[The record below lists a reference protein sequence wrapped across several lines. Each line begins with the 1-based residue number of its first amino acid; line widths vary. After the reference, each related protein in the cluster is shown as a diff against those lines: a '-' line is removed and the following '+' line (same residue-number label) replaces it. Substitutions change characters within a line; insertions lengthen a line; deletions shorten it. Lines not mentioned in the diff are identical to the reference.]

1 MWPTTRLGFVRCG
14 RLLAS
19 GLDASSGSEAVVSGL
34 RGPRSHLSRHKVWA
48 ADNLVVM
55 ADPEGFVPFYQAEA
69 EAVLMFLT
77 RRTLDGEVALELT
90 AETFAQAWLG
100 WPRVRTDSDEEVRAW
115 LFTIARRQLGR
126 YFRRGHVQRAALR
139 RLGIQTPVAYE
150 DDLAAIEAAAGVET
164 FRPELAAELQ
174 LLSADQREALQLRV
188 IEEMPYEE
196 VAVRLGISE
205 PTARARVSRALR
217 TMQNSL
223 ATTWGGTR

>member
-1 MWPTTRLGFVRCG
+1 
-14 RLLAS
+14 
-19 GLDASSGSEAVVSGL
+19 
-34 RGPRSHLSRHKVWA
+34 
-48 ADNLVVM
+48 M
-55 ADPEGFVPFYQAEA
+55 ADPEGFLPFYQAEA

-100 WPRVRTDSDEEVRAW
+100 WPRVRTDSDEEMRAW

-126 YFRRGHVQRAALR
+126 YLRRGHAQRDALR
-139 RLGIQTPVAYE
+139 RLRMRTPVAHE
-150 DDLAAIEAAAGVET
+150 DDLAAIEAAAGVEAV
-164 FRPELAAELQ
+164 RPELAAELQ
-174 LLSADQREALQLRV
+174 RLTADQRDALQLRV

-217 TMQNSL
+217 AMQRSL
-223 ATTWGGTR
+223 AVTWGGAR